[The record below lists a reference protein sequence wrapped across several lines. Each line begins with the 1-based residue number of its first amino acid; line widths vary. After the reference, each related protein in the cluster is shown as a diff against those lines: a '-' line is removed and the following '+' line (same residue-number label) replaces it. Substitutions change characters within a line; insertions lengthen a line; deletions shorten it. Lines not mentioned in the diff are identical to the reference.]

1 MEKRRV
7 LGEEVMEWGKRK
19 MKREVFKEN
28 RGEVCHGVTIVL
40 IIVISFFNSSHLTH
54 LVSQF
59 LMLSSPIALLP
70 SNGSFYEENKKN
82 KNIIIGAGLGSDP
95 WAWDWAWDCSSQF
108 ERLLVTTV

>member
-28 RGEVCHGVTIVL
+28 RGEVCHGVVTSVL
-40 IIVISFFNSSHLTH
+40 IVVISFFNSSHLTH
-54 LVSQF
+54 LPVVSQF

-70 SNGSFYEENKKN
+70 SNGSFYEENKKQKYYN
-82 KNIIIGAGLGSDP
+82 WGGTRVRPMGLGLGLG
-95 WAWDWAWDCSSQF
+95 
-108 ERLLVTTV
+108 LLITI